1 MRSKQLMELVL
12 TQAHKIARLE
22 DKLAAAESMKD
33 YWYKQC
39 MKKENGNEDVVL
51 FGGAQL

>member
-22 DKLAAAESMKD
+22 DKLAAAEESRD
-33 YWYKQC
+33 YWYKQQV
-39 MKKENGNEDVVL
+39 EAAESRHEVVL
-51 FGGAQL
+51 FGGEQ